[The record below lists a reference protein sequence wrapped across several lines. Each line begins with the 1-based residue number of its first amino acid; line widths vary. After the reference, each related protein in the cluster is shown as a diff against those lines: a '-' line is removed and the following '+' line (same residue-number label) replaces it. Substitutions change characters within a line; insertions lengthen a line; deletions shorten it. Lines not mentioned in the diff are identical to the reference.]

1 MSVKVHAARTQHFI
15 HDREH
20 NCQKKSM
27 LVMQLFLGQYNSLCP
42 VCSIFLKERK
52 QYLFTSFGETGTHIY
67 DTYTHT
73 HTCTC

>member
-1 MSVKVHAARTQHFI
+1 
-15 HDREH
+15 
-20 NCQKKSM
+20 M

-73 HTCTC
+73 HTHAHANNSWHVILRNTDIELQNQNILSL